1 LALAGVLRTLVLADR
16 EVDAYELDA
25 LDDVGRR
32 VALSGAEPERG
43 PYRSRVAAMGAD
55 EFRAIFGDACRR
67 LPTDAS
73 VRAALEAVTRPE
85 AREVIFAI
93 ARDVAACNGIAPVEQ
108 EILDWLIERWG
119 LVVENVGGPEDVTE
133 PPETAG

>member
-1 LALAGVLRTLVLADR
+1 MALAGLLRTLVLADR

-32 VALSGAEPERG
+32 VALAGATRERG
-43 PYRSRVAAMGAD
+43 PYRSHVEAMGAD
-55 EFRAIFGDACRR
+55 EFRAIFGDACRK

-73 VRAALEAVTRPE
+73 VRTALEAVARPE

-93 ARDVAACNGIAPVEQ
+93 AHDVAASNGIVPVEQ
-108 EILDWLIERWG
+108 AILDWLIAEWG
-119 LVVENVGGPEDVTE
+119 LVVANVGGPEDVTE
-133 PPETAG
+133 PPHEG